1 MASCRE
7 DPSPRPSPR
16 NGEREKSCG
25 LLNCVATNTA
35 RGRFPG
41 PVPTGLSHDRRGAV
55 LVVALVLLVLAT
67 LICGVLMKTGLAE
80 SRLVRHQAQ
89 ELQAAW
95 LVESGVERA
104 AAKLAESRD
113 YAGETWNLPAETIG
127 GEWPATV
134 LITIVK
140 PQDESPRRTVR
151 VRADYPPDE
160 RWRVR
165 HSKEVVVRLKTQTK
179 PPGNSGAE
187 P

>member
-1 MASCRE
+1 
-7 DPSPRPSPR
+7 
-16 NGEREKSCG
+16 
-25 LLNCVATNTA
+25 
-35 RGRFPG
+35 
-41 PVPTGLSHDRRGAV
+41 V

-140 PQDESPRRTVR
+140 PQDETPRRTVR

-165 HSKEVVVRLKTQTK
+165 HNKEVVVRLKTQTK